1 MVEWKRLA
9 DEQNKLIAVDE
20 LLGKT
25 QVEFI
30 FHALEQMRTRKI
42 TEAEV
47 LAAIRSPAETG
58 LPTQMGRERVR
69 KFKKPTKAIDV
80 VYEVLEDRIRV
91 ITAFPKRFKRK

>member
-1 MVEWKRLA
+1 MVEWQRFEEEPSKIV
-9 DEQNKLIAVDE
+9 DVDE

-30 FHALEQMRTRKI
+30 FHALDQMRIRKI
-42 TEAEV
+42 SEAEV
-47 LAAIRSPAETG
+47 LAVIRSPAVIG
-58 LPTQMGRERVR
+58 LPTQRGRERVR

-91 ITAFPKRFKRK
+91 ITVFPKGFQRK